1 MNTVYLDELS
11 VGQSAQMVRT
21 VTEAD
26 IVLFAQVSGD
36 NNPVHLDEAFA
47 AQTPFKTRIAHG
59 MLSAAYIS
67 AVIGTQLPGPGT
79 IYMQQA
85 LRFKRP
91 VKIGDEVTTIATIS
105 EIDPVKGRV
114 SIDTVCLVGG
124 KPVIEG
130 EALVMAPRKP
140 DGAA

>member
-1 MNTVYLDELS
+1 VKTHYLDELS
-11 VGQSAQMVRT
+11 LGQSAQMVRT

-26 IVLFAQVSGD
+26 IVQFAEVSGD

-91 VKIGDEVTTIATIS
+91 VMIGDEVTTVATIT

-114 SIDTVCLVGG
+114 SLDTVCLVGG

-140 DGAA
+140 DSAA

>member
-1 MNTVYLDELS
+1 MKTHYLDELS
-11 VGQSAQMVRT
+11 LGQSAQMVRT

-26 IVLFAQVSGD
+26 IVQFAEVSGD

-91 VKIGDEVTTIATIS
+91 VKIGDEVTTVATIT

-114 SIDTVCLVGG
+114 SLDTVCLVGG

-140 DGAA
+140 DPAA

>member
-11 VGQSAQMVRT
+11 VGQSAQMVRI

-114 SIDTVCLVGG
+114 SIETVCLVSG

>member
-1 MNTVYLDELS
+1 MNTVYLDDLR

>member
-1 MNTVYLDELS
+1 MKTHYLDELS
-11 VGQSAQMVRT
+11 LGQSAQMVRT

-26 IVLFAQVSGD
+26 IVQFAEVSGD

-91 VKIGDEVTTIATIS
+91 VMIGDEVTTVATIT

-114 SIDTVCLVGG
+114 SLDTVCLVGG

-140 DGAA
+140 DSAA

>member
-1 MNTVYLDELS
+1 MKTVYLDELS
-11 VGQSAQMVRT
+11 VGQSAQMVRI

-36 NNPVHLDEAFA
+36 HNPVHLDEAFA

-91 VKIGDEVTTIATIS
+91 VKIDDEVTTIATIS
-105 EIDPVKGRV
+105 EIDPIKGRV
-114 SIDTVCLVGG
+114 SIDTVCLVAG

-130 EALVMAPRKP
+130 EALVMAPRKL

>member
-1 MNTVYLDELS
+1 MNTVYLDDLS

-91 VKIGDEVTTIATIS
+91 VKIGDEVTTIATVT

>member
-1 MNTVYLDELS
+1 MNTIYLDELS

-21 VTEAD
+21 VTEDD

-91 VKIGDEVTTIATIS
+91 VKIGDEVTTIATIN
-105 EIDPVKGRV
+105 EIDPIKGRV

-130 EALVMAPRKP
+130 EALVMAPRKS

>member
-1 MNTVYLDELS
+1 
-11 VGQSAQMVRT
+11 MVRI

-36 NNPVHLDEAFA
+36 HNPVHLDEAFA

-105 EIDPVKGRV
+105 EIDPIKGRV
-114 SIDTVCLVGG
+114 SIDTVCLVAG

-130 EALVMAPRKP
+130 EALVIAPRKL

>member
-1 MNTVYLDELS
+1 MKTHYLDELS
-11 VGQSAQMVRT
+11 LGQSAQMVRT

-26 IVLFAQVSGD
+26 IVQFAEVSGD

-91 VKIGDEVTTIATIS
+91 VKIGDEVTTVATIT

-114 SIDTVCLVGG
+114 SLDTVCLVGG

-130 EALVMAPRKP
+130 EALVIAPRKP
-140 DGAA
+140 DTAA

>member
-1 MNTVYLDELS
+1 MNTIYLDDLS

-21 VTEAD
+21 VTEDD

-91 VKIGDEVTTIATIS
+91 VKIGDEVTTIATIN
-105 EIDPVKGRV
+105 EIDPIKGRV

-130 EALVMAPRKP
+130 EALVMAPRKS

>member
-11 VGQSAQMVRT
+11 VGQSAQMVRN

>member
-1 MNTVYLDELS
+1 MKTIYLDELS
-11 VGQSAQMVRT
+11 VGQTAQMVRT

-26 IVLFAQVSGD
+26 ITLFAQVSGD
-36 NNPVHLDEAFA
+36 NNPVHLDEEFA

-91 VKIGDEVTTIATIS
+91 VKIGDEVTTLATIS
-105 EIDPVKGRV
+105 EIDLIKGRV
-114 SIDTVCLVGG
+114 TVDTVCLVGG

-140 DGAA
+140 DAAA